1 MKKILLIAS
10 ITMLLLGMAACRGDN
25 KGTRFAPKER
35 ESQMGDIERADA
47 IAQKRAELMGGL
59 DTMLYSHGV
68 KFSILEPKTLG
79 EDITPVIAKQI
90 GVKMLQ
96 ITSQNGISSMGN
108 APGFV
113 LGTEIMQTGRAATGT
128 APQKMTVK
136 YTLTFKVMNT
146 TTGDVYATAT
156 QEVTGVGNS
165 FPEANINAVKN
176 IENTPAMQQM
186 LQTASD
192 RIIEWYNNN
201 LDALKKQVEGA
212 IGKGDYALALAIVES
227 VPEQAKAA
235 SQWAAQRQPGLYKQW
250 IHQIAADNLAALQS
264 AIAAANDDFDP
275 TIGGYF
281 KLIPADASE
290 FAKAQGLY
298 SAYQQKVNARRA
310 ALEAKAERDEAAA
323 RELEKLKM
331 RYDHEE
337 ELASIEA
344 DKIKCKYESMANA
357 KAMERAMRAESDAKH
372 KGFWS
377 KLGDRVLGGI
387 DFIGEKFS
395 DSEWE

>member
-10 ITMLLLGMAACRGDN
+10 VAMLLLGMAACRGDN
-25 KGTRFAPKER
+25 KGAKFAPKER
-35 ESQMGDIERADA
+35 ESQMTDSERAEA
-47 IAQKRAELMGGL
+47 IAQKRAEVIGGL

-79 EDITPVIAKQI
+79 EDITPEIAKQI

-96 ITSQNGISSMGN
+96 IASQNGISSMGN

-136 YTLTFKVMNT
+136 YTLTFKVMNIA
-146 TTGDVYATAT
+146 TGDVYATAT
-156 QEVTGVGNS
+156 QDVVGVGNS
-165 FPEANINAVKN
+165 YPEANINAVKN

-212 IGKGDYALALAIVES
+212 IGQGNYALALAIVES

-250 IHQIAADNLAALQS
+250 THQIAADNLAALQS
-264 AIAAANDDFDP
+264 AIAAANDEFDP

-281 KLIPADASE
+281 KLIPADAPE

-298 SAYQQKVNARRA
+298 NAYQQKVNARRDN
-310 ALEAKAERDEAAA
+310 LEAAQRAQEMERAKMEHEA
-323 RELEKLKM
+323 
-331 RYDHEE
+331 
-337 ELASIEA
+337 ELAQIEA

-387 DFIGEKFS
+387 DYIGEKFS

>member
-25 KGTRFAPKER
+25 KGTKFAPKEH
-35 ESQMGDIERADA
+35 ESQMSDTERADA

-79 EDITPVIAKQI
+79 EDITPEIAKQI

-96 ITSQNGISSMGN
+96 IASQNGISSMGN

-250 IHQIAADNLAALQS
+250 IHQIAVDNLAALQS

-281 KLIPADASE
+281 KLIPADAPE

-337 ELASIEA
+337 ELAGIEA